1 MPDST
6 KMPRSRRDTKLALIV
21 TCFAAIIVALIPQA
35 SSKSLIRKQIGE
47 LASQKN
53 WSLLTINEDKIQEIE
68 VSDRSVKEI
77 GRLPRT
83 MSTWSSISRDGR
95 WIAFDVCPV
104 ALIRNVDESFLR
116 CPDRPHL
123 AVVALDGTGYREYS
137 NLKYP
142 FGSCWSPD
150 DSKLVLSMPV
160 QAAGLEILDVITGST
175 KVIDGM
181 NAFASGQCWSPDGK
195 QLVYFVNQDKGIRV
209 VKIYDAEENRSR
221 DVALGGFPSWSP
233 DGKRIAFVS
242 CPPPD
247 MNCGYQTIQPDG
259 SGQSLLFKIVAVD
272 SPLQWSPDSQFVIY
286 RSFRKFW
293 EHSFW
298 GKLYYLVPIEQLDTD
313 DRLRIRRLDDNSEDW
328 LMNIGDSDAFSSFQ
342 WVPRTPDKN

>member
-6 KMPRSRRDTKLALIV
+6 KMPRSRRNTKLAVIV
-21 TCFAAIIVALIPQA
+21 ICFAAIIVALIPQA

-53 WSLLTINEDKIQEIE
+53 WSLLTIHEDKIQEIE
-68 VSDRSVKEI
+68 ISDRSVKEI

-104 ALIRNVDESFLR
+104 ALVRNVDESFLR

-150 DSKLVLSMPV
+150 DSKLVVSTP
-160 QAAGLEILDVITGST
+160 ASAGLEILDVETGT
-175 KVIDGM
+175 AKVIDST
-181 NAFASGQCWSPDGK
+181 NAFTSDQCWSPDGK

-209 VKIYDAEENRSR
+209 VKIYDAAENKSR
-221 DVALGGFPSWSP
+221 DVASGGFPSWSP

-247 MNCGYQTIQPDG
+247 MKCAYQTIHPDG
-259 SGQSLLFKIVAVD
+259 SGQTVLFNIEPGET
-272 SPLQWSPDSQFVIY
+272 PLWWSPDSQYVAY
-286 RSFRKFW
+286 RSWRKFW

-298 GKLYYLVPIEQLDTD
+298 GKLGELIPIEHLDTD

-328 LMNIGDSDAFSSFQ
+328 LVNIGDSDAFSSFQ
-342 WVPRTPDKN
+342 WVPRTPNKN